1 MKDYK
6 EFVKEKVLT
15 VKEMNADEQPRE
27 RALKYGIGA
36 LTVAELWALI
46 LRTGL
51 QGLPITELC
60 RKLMNFCGGSLC
72 ELERMEYERYLE
84 VPGIGETKALQIEA
98 VMELIRRYN
107 KEEVGP
113 RPHIKQSSDI
123 FKYMHPNIGNIPHEE
138 VWVIFLNKKNEII
151 SSKEITKGSST
162 ASIFD
167 LKKIV
172 REAILR
178 KAEGLVMCH
187 NHPSGNL
194 LPSPQDDQITR
205 KLKDACTLMDLR
217 MLDHVIITFQGYYS
231 YADSGRL

>member
-6 EFVKEKVLT
+6 EFLNERVLT

-36 LTVAELWALI
+36 LTMAELWALI

-60 RKLMNFCGGSLC
+60 RKLMDFGGGSLC

-107 KEEVGP
+107 KEKVAS
-113 RPHIKQSSDI
+113 RKQIKQSVDI
-123 FKYMHPNIGNIPHEE
+123 YQHIKPEIGNISHEE
-138 VWVIFLNKKNEII
+138 IWVLFLNKKNEII
-151 SSKEITKGSST
+151 SQEMITKGSST
-162 ASIFD
+162 ASLFD

-172 REAILR
+172 REALLR

-194 LPSPQDDQITR
+194 IPSPQDDQITR
-205 KLKDACTLMDLR
+205 KLKEACSMMELR
-217 MLDHVIITFQGYYS
+217 MLDHVIVTHASYYS
-231 YADSGRL
+231 YADQGRL